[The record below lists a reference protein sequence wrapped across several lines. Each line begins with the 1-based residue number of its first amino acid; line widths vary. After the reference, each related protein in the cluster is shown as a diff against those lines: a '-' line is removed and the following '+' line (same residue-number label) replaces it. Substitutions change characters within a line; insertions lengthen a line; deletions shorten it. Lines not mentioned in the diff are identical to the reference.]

1 MAIRCC
7 WAPRPRGAALLGHIH
22 RLQGFVDAPADVVPS
37 HAEVFRA
44 ECHIILD
51 DGGDDLILRILEHRA
66 DAMPGIAVFARIR

>member
-1 MAIRCC
+1 VAE
-7 WAPRPRGAALLGHIH
+7 PRHIH